1 MGDFKAIQGEYDK
14 LLKNIGSARLVLQ
27 KSKDVAINAQAAFD
41 TLLERMEDLIFFT
54 TNLSGVDR
62 LFT

>member
-1 MGDFKAIQGEYDK
+1 MGNFKAIQGEYDK
-14 LLKNIGSARLVLQ
+14 LLKCIGSARLVLQ